1 MNMRILALEIRLE
14 GDVVLTRQR
23 ARQVAGLLGFP
34 PLDQTRIATAASE
47 IARNAFQDAGGGTVE
62 FLVEPEAPPSLVIRV
77 RERGPGIDN
86 LQALL
91 DGPSAAPTGTAI
103 GLLGARRLMDR
114 FEIATATGGGALI
127 TMGKSLPKRAT
138 ALSPRELGRVSAE
151 LARHAPQGM
160 LDELQQQNQELIRTL
175 QELRDRQTELN
186 ELHVR
191 ELQETNRG
199 VVALY
204 AELDDNAKTLKRIS
218 DLKSRFL
225 SNMSHE
231 FRSPLNTILSLSG
244 FLLDRSDGELTSEQ
258 EKQVAF
264 IRKAADGLSTLV
276 NDLLDLAKVE
286 AGKAVVRPKSFE
298 VATLFEG
305 LRGTIAPLLG
315 HGPVVL
321 VFEEPAGIG
330 TLRTDDSK
338 LGQIL
343 RNFLSNAVKY
353 TERGEIR
360 VKVTPGP
367 GDTVIFAVSDTGIG
381 IARENHERIFEEF
394 GQIEGALQGK
404 IKGTGLGL
412 PLSRKLAELLG
423 GSVSVRSQPGVG
435 STFLA
440 AIPRVL
446 RESAEVADEE
456 AAERPLN
463 PAWLPLLVIEDDP
476 VDLLLY
482 EKIFDGSGFQVLP
495 ARTLDAARRV
505 LRRIRPAAVLLDIV
519 LEVESGWTFLTEM
532 KSHEATRNIPILVL
546 TVVEGRERALALGAD
561 DFCRKP
567 IEGGWLLNRLAT
579 LATRGPVETILII
592 DDQESDRRQ
601 LEQLLSVCGPHRVIE
616 AASGEEGIRRA
627 RADCPNVIFLDL
639 GMPDMPGLQVLER
652 LKADDVTREIPVIIN
667 TAEVLDEEDR
677 RRIGARSAV
686 ILDKSPLAGQD
697 ALNTVKE
704 ALLKA
709 GLSPDSTPSEAP
721 HG

>member
-1 MNMRILALEIRLE
+1 MNMRILTLEIRLE

-23 ARQVAGLLGFP
+23 ARQVAALLGFP

-47 IARNAFQDAGGGTVE
+47 IARNAFQDAGGGTVQ
-62 FLVEPEAPPSLVIRV
+62 FLVEPDPPPSLVIHV
-77 RERGPGIDN
+77 RERGPGIEN

-91 DGPSAAPTGTAI
+91 DGPLAATTGTGI

-114 FEIATATGGGALI
+114 FEIVAAVGVGASI
-127 TMGKSLPKRAT
+127 IMGKSLPKRGT
-138 ALSPRELGRVSAE
+138 AISPRELSRVSAE

-160 LDELQQQNQELIRTL
+160 LDELQQQNQELIQTL

-186 ELHVR
+186 ELHLR
-191 ELQETNRG
+191 ELEETNRG

-204 AELDDNAKTLKRIS
+204 AELDDNAKALKRIS

-244 FLLDRSDGELTSEQ
+244 FLLDRSDGELTPEQ
-258 EKQVAF
+258 EKQVIF
-264 IRKAADGLSTLV
+264 IRRAADGLSALV

-298 VATLFEG
+298 VAALLEV

-315 HGPVVL
+315 QSPVAL

-330 TLRTDDSK
+330 TLRTDETK

-360 VKVTPGP
+360 IKVQSGP

-381 IARENHERIFEEF
+381 IARENHERVFEEF
-394 GQIEGALQGK
+394 GQVEGPLQGR

-423 GSVSVRSQPGVG
+423 GSVSVRSELGVG
-435 STFLA
+435 STFFV

-446 RESAEVADEE
+446 REPAEVADDET
-456 AAERPLN
+456 ARLLN
-463 PAWLPLLVIEDDP
+463 PARLPLLVVEDDP

-482 EKIFDGSGFQVLP
+482 EKIFEGSGFQVLP

-505 LRRIRPAAVLLDIV
+505 LRRIRPAAVMLDI
-519 LEVESGWTFLTEM
+519 LFEVESGWTFLTEM
-532 KSHEATRNIPILVL
+532 KSHEATRNIPVLVL
-546 TVVEGRERALALGAD
+546 TAVEGRERALALGAD

-567 IEGGWLLNRLAT
+567 IAQDWLLDRLAT

-592 DDQESDRRQ
+592 DDQENDRRR
-601 LEQLLSVCGPHRVIE
+601 LEDLLAACGPHRIVE

-639 GMPDMPGLQVLER
+639 AMPDMTGLQVLER
-652 LKADDVTREIPVIIN
+652 LKADHTTRDIPVIIN
-667 TAEVLDEEDR
+667 TSENLDEAER
-677 RRIGARSAV
+677 RRIGAGTAA
-686 ILDKSPLAGQD
+686 ILDKSPLIGQD
-697 ALNTVKE
+697 ALNTIKE
-704 ALLKA
+704 ALFKA
-709 GLSPDSTPSEAP
+709 GLNPDSTPSEMP